1 MCGLELLSVLCTD
14 RAHIHH
20 VFFCVTGTTKIAHF
34 EQNYAARDIHL
45 TAEDL
50 RRIDEVFSINAP
62 VGERYGGNH
71 FTFHEN

>member
-1 MCGLELLSVLCTD
+1 VSFFPAVDFGGIDFL
-14 RAHIHH
+14 AI
-20 VFFCVTGTTKIAHF
+20 FCVPGTTKIAHF